1 MTESLTKLLV
11 RLSEGAGP
19 ALLWGRQA
27 KPYLGRQFDRHLAQ
41 GILIEQ
47 RQTDEWD
54 VCLDCD
60 CGSTH
65 RPIQRLDGELIAT
78 CAFDRARDVR
88 LDDLDLRSFL
98 IDRAAMVRTIAD
110 ASGFAPPS
118 ELAKGLWHLGTTAG
132 VRSVFLAFSG
142 EACSQPGIISLMQ
155 RTSVAAT
162 APIVF
167 APDLPVADRVPLAD
181 AGFTI
186 LVTGDCIGDTDDP
199 WRLDLTR
206 PIDSRDAGPRL
217 VISRSRLIVVL
228 DGREVSLPQQPF
240 DLLVL
245 LAKAALSRARLVKQQ
260 EIERAFRG
268 RSPADLVRD
277 LRKALGPNGK
287 THNERRSGHPI
298 VETHR
303 SPTRYALALAPGE
316 IELRD

>member
-1 MTESLTKLLV
+1 MTDSLTKLLL

-27 KPYLGRQFDRHLAQ
+27 KPYLGREFDRQLAQ

-47 RQTDEWD
+47 RPTDEWD

-65 RPIQRLDGELIAT
+65 RPIQRLDSELIAT
-78 CAFDRARDVR
+78 CAVDRARDVR

-98 IDRAAMVRTIAD
+98 IDRAAMVRTIAE

-132 VRSVFLAFSG
+132 GRSVFLAFSG
-142 EACSQPGIISLMQ
+142 EACRQPGIISLMQ
-155 RTSVAAT
+155 RTSGPAA
-162 APIVF
+162 APIVL
-167 APDLPVADRVPLAD
+167 APDLPIADRVPLAD

-186 LVTGDCIGDTDDP
+186 LVTGDCIGDPEAP
-199 WRLDLTR
+199 WRLDLTL
-206 PIDSRDAGPRL
+206 PIDSLDAGPRL
-217 VISRSRLIVVL
+217 VISRSGIIVL
-228 DGREVSLPQQPF
+228 DGRELSLPQQPF
-240 DLLVL
+240 DLLVM

-268 RSPADLVRD
+268 RSAADLVRD
-277 LRKALGPNGK
+277 LRKALSTNGK
-287 THNERRSGHPI
+287 SHKERRFGHPI

-316 IELRD
+316 IEFRD